1 MTIFIAIKL
10 LVTTA
15 KIVKTIPYSIHIE
28 KNNQEQYFDYSENTR
43 SHSINR
49 KQIELMESTY
59 FLLLQNK
66 IQFYKEIFLH
76 LSFVLTNKKYT
87 LTFASKDV

>member
-1 MTIFIAIKL
+1 
-10 LVTTA
+10 
-15 KIVKTIPYSIHIE
+15 
-28 KNNQEQYFDYSENTR
+28 
-43 SHSINR
+43 
-49 KQIELMESTY
+49 MESTY

-87 LTFASKDV
+87 LTFPSKGVYNYSFKMVCEKIIN

>member
-28 KNNQEQYFDYSENTR
+28 KNNQEQYSDYSENAR
-43 SHSINR
+43 SHR
-49 KQIELMESTY
+49 ALIE
-59 FLLLQNK
+59 NK
-66 IQFYKEIFLH
+66 
-76 LSFVLTNKKYT
+76 
-87 LTFASKDV
+87 

>member
-1 MTIFIAIKL
+1 
-10 LVTTA
+10 
-15 KIVKTIPYSIHIE
+15 
-28 KNNQEQYFDYSENTR
+28 
-43 SHSINR
+43 
-49 KQIELMESTY
+49 MESTY

>member
-28 KNNQEQYFDYSENTR
+28 KNNQVQYFDYPKNLK
-43 SHSINR
+43 SHNINR
-49 KQIELMESTY
+49 KQIGFMKSTGC
-59 FLLLQNK
+59 L
-66 IQFYKEIFLH
+66 
-76 LSFVLTNKKYT
+76 
-87 LTFASKDV
+87 